1 MSDTRERPLMKADR
15 VRVSRRTVG
24 RRLLG
29 VAFLMCI
36 VLFLSLTVAV
46 YEKAFTSD
54 VDVVLR
60 AASTGNQLLP
70 DSDVKVRGM
79 VVGRVVNVEST
90 GDGAELHLALDPDQA
105 RQLPSNVSAQLLP
118 RTLFGERY
126 VSLELPRQAA
136 SSRLASGDVIQQDHT
151 RAGIELEQVL
161 SDTMPVLQAVHPDD
175 LAATLN
181 ALDQALSGRGRS
193 VGETLSQLNTYLDGL
208 NPSIPDLRD
217 NLRQLVGV
225 AQTYEQAAPD
235 VLQAL
240 ENFSTTSR
248 TLVQQKQNLSNLT
261 GQLTTTSGDLT
272 RFLQDNRQNIIQL
285 GESQRPT
292 LDVLAKYSPEYK
304 CFLDKMVEFKPRIR
318 QAFGEGTKEPGLHIT
333 LEVTPHRGKY
343 VPNQDEPEF
352 ADKRGPRCYNLNPMP
367 RPIPEYPPDGPFKDG
382 SKPPP
387 ASKPVDG
394 GLNPP
399 SMGESYLPS
408 SGPASTTPQSYDGPA
423 TTPNSP
429 AEQDLVSVLLAPQLG
444 VDARQVPGWGSLL
457 VGPVLRGAEVSYR

>member
-1 MSDTRERPLMKADR
+1 MSTRGALTT
-15 VRVSRRTVG
+15 VR

-29 VAFLMCI
+29 VALLMCI
-36 VLFLSLTVAV
+36 VLFLSLTVAA

-79 VVGRVVNVEST
+79 VVGRVVNVKST

-136 SSRLASGDVIQQDHT
+136 SSRLASGDVIEQDHT

-181 ALDQALSGRGRS
+181 ALDQALSGRGKS

-248 TLVQQKQNLSNLT
+248 TLVQQKQNLSRLT

-304 CFLDKMVEFKPRIR
+304 CFLDKMAAFKPRLR
-318 QAFGEGTKEPGLHIT
+318 QAFGEGTNEPGLHIT
-333 LEVTPHRGKY
+333 LEVTPNRGKY

-367 RPIPEYPPDGPFKDG
+367 RPIPEYPPDGPFK
-382 SKPPP
+382 
-387 ASKPVDG
+387 
-394 GLNPP
+394 
-399 SMGESYLPS
+399 
-408 SGPASTTPQSYDGPA
+408 
-423 TTPNSP
+423 
-429 AEQDLVSVLLAPQLG
+429 
-444 VDARQVPGWGSLL
+444 
-457 VGPVLRGAEVSYR
+457 